1 MLLAAASAA
10 REGTSVLATTAA
22 LVAAGAATLAVAVGV
37 VNVILTARLSAK
49 RELDAWR
56 RGVVYPLITAV
67 QAASHRHSTRV
78 MVLVTLRQEGAD
90 AEEVRDLQAEAS
102 AAYLEISDRLAELEV
117 VAPETEMFLAQAK
130 LRTAHVGLSIFEHSP
145 EQSEAKVS
153 KDVQTARRAFLAA
166 AHTVLGI
173 KPKPGRWQRIRR
185 WSSSRRDS

>member
-10 REGTSVLATTAA
+10 REGASVLATTAA
-22 LVAAGAATLAVAVGV
+22 LVAAGAAAVAVAVGV

-67 QAASHRHSTRV
+67 QAASHRHSTKV

-117 VAPETEMFLAQAK
+117 VAPEMFLAEAR

-145 EQSEAKVS
+145 EQSEAQVS